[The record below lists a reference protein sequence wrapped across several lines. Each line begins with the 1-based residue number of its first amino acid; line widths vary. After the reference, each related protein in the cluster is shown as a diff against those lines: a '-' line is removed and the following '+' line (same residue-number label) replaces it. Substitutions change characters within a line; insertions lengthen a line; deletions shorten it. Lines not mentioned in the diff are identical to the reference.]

1 MESVAI
7 GLLALARCEGG
18 LLPVQPTSV
27 PLASLIEDILQPCAA
42 EARAKRLSISV
53 DVPAAVRWF
62 TDRSALRSIL
72 TNLLA
77 NAISHSPAGAAIH
90 LRIERHGDRD
100 QLLLTNGT
108 DNLTAADLPHLFER
122 FWRKDPARS
131 ASAHSGLG
139 LALSQAYA
147 RSLGLALR
155 ADLNDRHEITF
166 TLSGARRASAPGE
179 RA

>member
-122 FWRKDPARS
+122 FWRKDPARAS
-131 ASAHSGLG
+131 SAHSGLG
-139 LALSQAYA
+139 LALTKAYA
-147 RSLGLALR
+147 ESLGLRLQAHLGVPSE
-155 ADLNDRHEITF
+155 LTIE
-166 TLSGARRASAPGE
+166 LSGAATADSRS
-179 RA
+179 